1 MVRSII
7 GNGRRLFLLLAVVL
21 CFPGGS
27 GVLVLADEMPSWT
40 PAVNLSDRPG
50 RSFLATLVSDPAT
63 GDLWAIWTDDGVAE
77 QEEVLGRRWVRSAR
91 TWLPVENLSQS
102 EPWQRDGGAVL
113 VFDGQGSG
121 LLIWTRTYGVSQ
133 GAPASGHDVLW
144 RLWNG
149 SSWSSEAVLFHDSAY
164 LPGSPG
170 HFGLIPVQTA
180 DGILLFVTWGTGYRT
195 ARFQNGAWSAVTPW
209 AFLPVALEQVIPDP
223 EDAGLLHAAALGPN
237 SNGTGYNAYFYDAY
251 YLTFNGLDWSDALNL
266 SSTTSVADEV
276 GLAFDWQGRLHF
288 LWSDPD
294 SPFSDES
301 QLSTIWERVMED
313 GTWSIT
319 NTQVI
324 SYNPGQG
331 VDGFW
336 LTASPTGTL
345 HLAWSEGV
353 FSDGAHTELDIYYRS
368 GDGTT
373 WGSEEKVFSSVAA
386 SRYPVLALGADGP
399 ALVWQEEFESG
410 GTLLE
415 EEVYFSQEIGALP
428 RHYAVSLPVIY
439 KSMQ

>member
-1 MVRSII
+1 MVHII
-7 GNGRRLFLLLAVVL
+7 WNGRGPFLLLVVVL
-21 CFPGGS
+21 CFIGCSGGP
-27 GVLVLADEMPSWT
+27 VLADEMPTWT
-40 PAVNLSDRPG
+40 PAVNLSDLPG
-50 RSFLATLVSDPAT
+50 RSFLATLTSDPVS
-63 GDLWAIWTDDGVAE
+63 GDLWVVWTDDGLAE

-113 VFDGQGSG
+113 AFDGQGSG
-121 LLIWTRTYGVSQ
+121 LLVWTRTYGVSQ

-149 SSWSSEAVLFHDSAY
+149 LSWSSEAVLFHDSAY

-195 ARFQNGAWSAVTPW
+195 ALFQNGAWSAVTPW
-209 AFLPVALEQVIPDP
+209 AFLPVALEQIIPDP
-223 EDAGLLHAAALGPN
+223 EDDGLLHAAAFGPN
-237 SNGTGYNAYFYDAY
+237 SNQTGYNAYFHDAY
-251 YLTFNGLDWSDALNL
+251 YLTFNGLTWSDPLNL

-276 GLAFDWQGRLHF
+276 GLAFDRQGRLHF

-301 QLSTIWERVMED
+301 QLSTIWERVMEE
-313 GTWSIT
+313 GTWSMT

-324 SYNPGQG
+324 SYNLDQG

-336 LTASPTGTL
+336 LTVSPTGTL

-353 FSDGAHTELDIYYRS
+353 FSGGAHTELDIYYQS

-373 WGSEEKVFSSVAA
+373 WGSEEKVHSSAAA
-386 SRYPVLALGADGP
+386 SRYPVLALAADGP
-399 ALVWQEEFESG
+399 ALVWQEEFWSG
-410 GTLLE
+410 DSLLE
-415 EEVYFSQEIGALP
+415 EEVYFSQKMGTLP
-428 RHYAVSLPVIY
+428 RRYAVSLPVIY
-439 KSMQ
+439 KSMR

>member
-7 GNGRRLFLLLAVVL
+7 WNGSIRFLLQMAAV
-21 CFPGGS
+21 CFIGGS

-40 PAVNLSDRPG
+40 PAVNLSHLPG
-50 RSFLATLVSDPAT
+50 RSFLATLASDPAT
-63 GDLWAIWTDDGVAE
+63 GDLWAVWTDDGVTE
-77 QEEVLGRRWVRSAR
+77 QEEVLGRRWIRNAR

-144 RLWNG
+144 RVWNG
-149 SSWSSEAVLFHDSAY
+149 VSWSPEAVLFHDSAY

-170 HFGLIPVQTA
+170 HFGLIPVQTG
-180 DGILLFVTWGTGYRT
+180 DSILLFVTWGTGYRT
-195 ARFQNGAWSAVTPW
+195 ARFRNGDWSAVTPW
-209 AFLPVALEQVIPDP
+209 AFLPVALEQIIPDP
-223 EDAGLLHAAALGPN
+223 EDDGLLHAAALGPN
-237 SNGTGYNAYFYDAY
+237 SNRTGYNAYFYDAY

-276 GLAFDWQGRLHF
+276 SLAFDRQGRLHF

-324 SYNPGQG
+324 SYNAGQG

-336 LTASPTGTL
+336 FTVSPTGTF

-353 FSDGAHTELDIYYRS
+353 FSDGAHTDLDIYYRS

-373 WGSEEKVFSSVAA
+373 WEPEEKVFSSVAA
-386 SRYPVLALGADGP
+386 SRYPVLALALDGP
-399 ALVWQEEFESG
+399 SLLWQEEFESG

-415 EEVYFSQEIGALP
+415 EEVYFSQKIGALP
-428 RHYAVSLPVIY
+428 PRYAVSLPVIY
-439 KSMQ
+439 KSGR